1 MDDRPAR
8 RADEMSNSF
17 DYDLFRAI
25 NGLAGR
31 SETADAIMVGG
42 AKLLPVVFAL
52 ALVGLWLTCVG
63 HAN

>member
-1 MDDRPAR
+1 
-8 RADEMSNSF
+8 MSNSF